1 MSADIIPLPSPPTAD
16 APANITPMPS
26 PAPAPEEDALTKL
39 LKNPLVLAGGAM
51 LAGMAGMAIT
61 RLFSTSPMRKLARD
75 LAEEALKRARSA
87 DATEAAMPAS
97 LLEKG
102 LEAVRPQLMEAVTGL
117 LSSALK
123 KSKPSE

>member
-1 MSADIIPLPSPPTAD
+1 
-16 APANITPMPS
+16 MPS
-26 PAPAPEEDALTKL
+26 PASAPVEDALTKL

-51 LAGMAGMAIT
+51 LAGMALT

-75 LAEEALKRARSA
+75 LAEEALNLARSA
-87 DATEAAMPAS
+87 DTTEAAVPAS

-102 LEAVRPQLMEAVTGL
+102 LEALRPQLMEAVTGL
-117 LSSALK
+117 LSSTLK

>member
-1 MSADIIPLPSPPTAD
+1 MSADIIPLPPSPTAD

-26 PAPAPEEDALTKL
+26 PASAPVEDALTKL

-51 LAGMAGMAIT
+51 LAGMALT

-75 LAEEALKRARSA
+75 LAEEALNLARSA
-87 DATEAAMPAS
+87 DTTEAAVPAS

-102 LEAVRPQLMEAVTGL
+102 LEALRPQLMEAVTGL
-117 LSSALK
+117 LSSTLK

>member
-1 MSADIIPLPSPPTAD
+1 MSADIIPLPPPPTAD

-26 PAPAPEEDALTKL
+26 PASAPEEDALTKL

-51 LAGMAGMAIT
+51 LAGMALT

-87 DATEAAMPAS
+87 DTTEAAVPAS